1 MSIKL
6 KKIAFGPQSDFFKKI
21 LTWIYMLYSKTCN
34 SLFRYKK
41 ILSGISQI
49 NLWKPFQTIYIE
61 IRMKLGLGSH
71 KVLFDYKLFKQ
82 HIICYIIRKNLLLV
96 NEANL

>member
-1 MSIKL
+1 MISLRKYLHGYICSIQKHA
-6 KKIAFGPQSDFFKKI
+6 IHYSD
-21 LTWIYMLYSKTCN
+21 T
-34 SLFRYKK
+34 K

-71 KVLFDYKLFKQ
+71 KVLFDCKLFKQ
-82 HIICYIIRKNLLLV
+82 HIICYIIRKDLLLV

>member
-1 MSIKL
+1 MDIYVL
-6 KKIAFGPQSDFFKKI
+6 FKNMQFI
-21 LTWIYMLYSKTCN
+21 IQIQ
-34 SLFRYKK
+34 K

-71 KVLFDYKLFKQ
+71 KVLFDCKLFKQ
-82 HIICYIIRKNLLLV
+82 HIICYIIRKDLLLV

>member
-1 MSIKL
+1 MDIYVL
-6 KKIAFGPQSDFFKKI
+6 FKNMQFI
-21 LTWIYMLYSKTCN
+21 IQIQ
-34 SLFRYKK
+34 K

-71 KVLFDYKLFKQ
+71 KVLFDCKLFKQ

>member
-1 MSIKL
+1 MDIYVL
-6 KKIAFGPQSDFFKKI
+6 FKNMQFI
-21 LTWIYMLYSKTCN
+21 IQIQ
-34 SLFRYKK
+34 K

>member
-1 MSIKL
+1 MDIYVL
-6 KKIAFGPQSDFFKKI
+6 FKNMQFI
-21 LTWIYMLYSKTCN
+21 IQIQ
-34 SLFRYKK
+34 K

-61 IRMKLGLGSH
+61 LRMKLGLGSH
-71 KVLFDYKLFKQ
+71 KVLFDCKLFKQ
-82 HIICYIIRKNLLLV
+82 HIICYIIRKDLLLV